1 LDSSALKQRIVE
13 YAAKSNLVVGERLGV
28 GIDGIVHKAECQPQA
43 RVSAL
48 KAYWA
53 ERPYFQERDAYL
65 RLREYEVDQIRGC
78 DVPKLIAFDDTLQI
92 VEMTFVT
99 PPFVLDFAK
108 ATLDRGLDFSEE
120 AIADWHE
127 MKTEEFEGRWNEVLK
142 ILRELEMMGI
152 YMNDAST
159 RNISLPDR

>member
-1 LDSSALKQRIVE
+1 MDPSVLFRRIAD
-13 YAAKSNLVVGERLGV
+13 YAAEHNLAVSERLGV
-28 GIDGIVHKAECQPQA
+28 GIDGIVYKAECQAEA

-53 ERPYFQERDAYL
+53 ERSYFQERDAYL
-65 RLREYEVDQIRGC
+65 RLRENDVRRIRGC
-78 DVPKLIAFDDTLQI
+78 SVPQLVAFEDTFQI

-127 MKTEEFEGRWNEVLK
+127 MKTEEFEGRWSEVLK